1 LTDEK
6 LDSYIGDKMDTLEW
20 KKALKDRI
28 EELGGQYVASTSRA
42 VIWSRESDYV
52 AHSFKIENGKA
63 VLFWGHYDCTRLQA
77 IDIMLDKTTGESY
90 PQ

>member
-1 LTDEK
+1 MND
-6 LDSYIGDKMDTLEW
+6 LDRE
-20 KKALKDRI
+20 KALRGRI
-28 EELGGQYVASTSRA
+28 SDLGGEYVASTSRA
-42 VIWSRESDYV
+42 VVWSRDSDYV

-63 VLFWGHYDCTRLQA
+63 VLFWGHYDCTKFQA